1 MSNPPLNSNTSFL
14 PIDSSPFPPNL
25 KKLKRFYKF
34 FKTHKFQASDTLSL
48 VNQAISPTPFRFT
61 LQIIENIPG
70 NKLQFKNAPFLK
82 IFATFFSKLRNKF
95 FGRTYISQA
104 YRLRKKEEGSLEL
117 IDPLFFH
124 YLTRLDRNSGVVV
137 VMEVVLIELGD
148 RDEVLKTSSLGWVEI
163 PGQAESKA
171 RMNLKKGSPNSLM
184 NPGSS
189 AQENNTISLAYELV
203 IDQELLRI
211 KNMMPESLI
220 MGGDEPIPG
229 IAGRFLRGG
238 SGLKM
243 DHTLRCY
250 LSRIQIT
257 LPRRLEGEILRLGQ
271 KFAELRAGGVLA
283 SKNNNLGRIEER
295 RFMAG
300 FHNGWTLINSR
311 GGSNV
316 LTLAEGEGN
325 MWKDGGEMR
334 EELEGT
340 RMEEDNI
347 RGKLY
352 LAHNGTLEI
361 DNVVLDE
368 FGVLVLQFEYILEVS
383 REMVKEVVG
392 WLVLPLGEDMVRMGE
407 IEVAEEMMIGPAKNL
422 NGEPVVDLGLTENE
436 CVMINALLTISD
448 SPSSN
453 RIPTMTDGLIK
464 SNLLPQ
470 SSARVTKSQLMM
482 QGGQGN
488 LEKSLIDEEL
498 RQKVLLNEKQKEME
512 MKQVYQF

>member
-1 MSNPPLNSNTSFL
+1 MSNPPLNSNTSL
-14 PIDSSPFPPNL
+14 QPIDSSPSPPNL

-34 FKTHKFQASDTLSL
+34 FKTHKFQAADTLSL
-48 VNQAISPTPFRFT
+48 VNQAISPTPLRFT

-70 NKLQFKNAPFLK
+70 NKLQSKNTPFLK

-104 YRLRKKEEGSLEL
+104 YRLRRKEDGGLEL
-117 IDPLFFH
+117 SDPLFFH
-124 YLTRLDRNSGVVV
+124 YLTRLDKNSGVVV
-137 VMEVVLIELGD
+137 VMEAILIELGD

-163 PGQAESKA
+163 PGLAESKT

-189 AQENNTISLAYELV
+189 SQENNTISLAYELV

-220 MGGDEPIPG
+220 MGGDEPVPG
-229 IAGRFLRGG
+229 IGGRFLRGG
-238 SGLKM
+238 SGLKI

-271 KFAELRAGGVLA
+271 KLSELRGGSLA
-283 SKNNNLGRIEER
+283 SKNGNLGKIEER

-311 GGSNV
+311 GSSNV
-316 LTLAEGEGN
+316 LTLTEGEGN
-325 MWKDGGEMR
+325 MWKEGGGMR
-334 EELEGT
+334 EELEGP
-340 RMEEDNI
+340 RVEEDNI

-352 LAHNGTLEI
+352 LAHNGTVEI

-368 FGVLVLQFEYILEVS
+368 FGMLVLQFEYILEVS

-436 CVMINALLTISD
+436 CVMINALLTITD

-464 SNLLPQ
+464 SSLQPQ
-470 SSARVTKSQLMM
+470 SSVRMGKSQMMM

-488 LEKSLIDEEL
+488 LEKILNDEDL
-498 RQKVLLNEKQKEME
+498 RQKVLWNEKQKELE
-512 MKQVYQF
+512 MKQVY